1 MIARHEFLTGILL
14 AALAA
19 CAPAPHD
26 HEDSHEDAPGH
37 SNEPGEPGP
46 TSAIDIPATVR
57 RNLGI
62 TFAEVEVRRVAR
74 TLRVPGAFELQPR
87 ARREYRLALP
97 GRVELLVD
105 QYERVVPGTPLYRF
119 QSPTWA
125 ELLHEVIAGEQDME
139 TAQAE
144 IAVGLARLEEA
155 RRKLELVRGRV
166 EALAQADFKQAGLEA
181 EAAELE
187 ASLPRL
193 EAELGLAETR
203 LANARRTRSHALHR
217 AATAAGIPPAELE
230 AEVPGDEVPGD
241 EVPDD

>member
-26 HEDSHEDAPGH
+26 HEDSREDAPGH
-37 SNEPGEPGP
+37 SNDTSEPGG
-46 TSAIDIPATVR
+46 TAASTGAIDIPATVR

-105 QYERVVPGTPLYRF
+105 QYERVEPGTPLYRF

-166 EALAQADFKQAGLEA
+166 EALAQADFKQAGVVA
-181 EAAELE
+181 VAA
-187 ASLPRL
+187 
-193 EAELGLAETR
+193 
-203 LANARRTRSHALHR
+203 
-217 AATAAGIPPAELE
+217 
-230 AEVPGDEVPGD
+230 
-241 EVPDD
+241 